1 LSILKPTQPKK
12 DGINFIA
19 IKKEKAVTLKPPLP
33 CVYDSFLLIYE
44 CLKFL
49 PHGSIVDLTPF
60 LDVVPAWVCQQ
71 CGEVYFDEPE
81 VDSIQEIIK
90 TLEDRTEKLTAV
102 A

>member
-1 LSILKPTQPKK
+1 MKWMHCQGKM
-12 DGINFIA
+12 
-19 IKKEKAVTLKPPLP
+19 IKAAAP
-33 CVYDSFLLIYE
+33 F
-44 CLKFL
+44 
-49 PHGSIVDLTPF
+49 HVDRKGYHLT